1 MRRRRWPLRYRLA
14 ALVIALLAA
23 VGAVIGVVSTLAL
36 RSSLLDQLDN
46 ELTEASARA
55 FRAESPTPSGMPPGL
70 EVPGQGVGT
79 VLLFIR
85 NGVPAGGYITPEG
98 AFERLTRDEGAALLA
113 GAGAGISSV
122 DLGRLG
128 TYRVIGATTPD
139 GTLQVTGL
147 STAAVDATVQRH
159 VITTVAVTLTGL
171 LLGGLFGVAL
181 VRRELRQLDRVAATA
196 TRVAQLPLHR
206 GEVDL
211 SDRVP
216 EADTDPSTEVGKVG
230 AALNQLLGHVENAL
244 AARQASETQVR
255 RFVADASHELR
266 TPLAS
271 IRGYAELVR
280 RVPEEVSPDVLHA
293 VGRVESEAVRMTTL
307 VEDLLLLARL
317 DAGRSLERE
326 PVDLTALAAD
336 AVADAHAAG
345 PDHAWRLVL
354 PDSADVDDEP
364 TEVLVLGDDH
374 ALRQVLANLLS
385 NARVHTP
392 AGTTVTTS
400 ISEHEGAVLLSV
412 RDDGPGIQPDLQE
425 RLFDRFSRGDA
436 ARSPGTGS
444 TGLGLAIADAV
455 VRAHGGHIEVD
466 GTPGATT
473 FTVTFPVAQP
483 APPEQPSGAPEVPT
497 TTGDAAPT
505 PPPQPPPPPAPEAPQ
520 PPQPP
525 QAPQP

>member
-1 MRRRRWPLRYRLA
+1 MQGDMRHRRWPLRYRLA

-46 ELTEASARA
+46 ELMEASTRA
-55 FRAESPTPSGMPPGL
+55 VRAASPAPNGMPPGL

-79 VLLFIR
+79 VVLFIH
-85 NGVPAGGYITPEG
+85 NGVPAGAYITPEG
-98 AFERLTRDEGAALLA
+98 APERLTRDEGAALLA
-113 GAGAGISSV
+113 AAGAGIGSV

-128 TYRVIGATTPD
+128 TYRVVAATSPN
-139 GTLQVTGL
+139 GTVLVTGL

-159 VITTVAVTLTGL
+159 LLTTTAVTLAGL
-171 LLGGLFGVAL
+171 LLGGPLGVAL

-216 EADTDPSTEVGKVG
+216 EADTDPGTEVGKVG
-230 AALNQLLGHVENAL
+230 AALNQLLGHVQNAL
-244 AARQASETQVR
+244 AARQASEMQVR

-317 DAGRSLERE
+317 DAGRPLERE

-345 PDHAWRLVL
+345 R
-354 PDSADVDDEP
+354 
-364 TEVLVLGDDH
+364 
-374 ALRQVLANLLS
+374 
-385 NARVHTP
+385 
-392 AGTTVTTS
+392 TTRGGSFFRTRRTSTTN
-400 ISEHEGAVLLSV
+400 
-412 RDDGPGIQPDLQE
+412 RP
-425 RLFDRFSRGDA
+425 R
-436 ARSPGTGS
+436 RS
-444 TGLGLAIADAV
+444 
-455 VRAHGGHIEVD
+455 
-466 GTPGATT
+466 
-473 FTVTFPVAQP
+473 
-483 APPEQPSGAPEVPT
+483 
-497 TTGDAAPT
+497 
-505 PPPQPPPPPAPEAPQ
+505 
-520 PPQPP
+520 
-525 QAPQP
+525 